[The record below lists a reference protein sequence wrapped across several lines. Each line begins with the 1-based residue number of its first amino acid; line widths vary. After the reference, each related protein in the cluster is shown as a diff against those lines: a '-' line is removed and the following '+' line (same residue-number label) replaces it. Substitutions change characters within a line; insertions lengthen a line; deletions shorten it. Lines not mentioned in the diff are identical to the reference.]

1 MYKKCIRIVSFFD
14 SFIVT
19 HFKTNSK
26 GKCKI
31 LFGNPGGAGDFSSST
46 KFRRKFWRLFTNTAN
61 LRRRTSHFAGKREI
75 PGKSGKM

>member
-61 LRRRTSHFAGKREI
+61 LRRRTSHFSGKREI